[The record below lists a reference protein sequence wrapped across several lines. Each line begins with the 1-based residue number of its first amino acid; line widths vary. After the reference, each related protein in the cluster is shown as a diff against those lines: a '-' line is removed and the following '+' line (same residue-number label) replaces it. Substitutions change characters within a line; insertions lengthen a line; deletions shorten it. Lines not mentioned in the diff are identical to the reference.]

1 MKKDLFDE
9 LLNSVKEAGQIQRG
23 EQPPGRLFR
32 LNALDVQR
40 IRQNLNL
47 SQPHFAALVHV
58 SVKTLR
64 NWEQGERVPS
74 GAAAALLTAIRNDP
88 KNVIS
93 ALNVVKEPE
102 SGAG

>member
-1 MKKDLFDE
+1 MKNNLFDE
-9 LLNSVKEAGQIQRG
+9 LLTSVREAGQIHRD
-23 EQPPGRLFR
+23 ELLPTRAFSIK
-32 LNALDVQR
+32 ALDVQR

-47 SQPHFAALVHV
+47 SQVQFAALVHV

-64 NWEQGERVPS
+64 NWEQGARVPG

-93 ALNVVKEPE
+93 ALNV
-102 SGAG
+102 G

>member
-1 MKKDLFDE
+1 MKNDLFEE
-9 LLNSVKEAGQIQRG
+9 LLTSVKEAGKIHRG
-23 EQPPGRLFR
+23 ELQPTRVFIV
-32 LNALDVQR
+32 NALDVQR

-47 SQPHFAALVHV
+47 SQAQFAALVHV

-64 NWEQGERVPS
+64 NWEQGARVPD

-93 ALNVVKEPE
+93 ALN
-102 SGAG
+102 AGLEDSIVR

>member
-1 MKKDLFDE
+1 VKDE
-9 LLNSVKEAGQIQRG
+9 LFKELLASVKEAGQIHRG
-23 EQPPGRLFR
+23 ELQPSRVFTV
-32 LNALDVQR
+32 NALDVQR

-47 SQPHFAALVHV
+47 SQAQFAALVHV

-64 NWEQGERVPS
+64 NWEQGSRVPG

-93 ALNVVKEPE
+93 ALN
-102 SGAG
+102 AG

>member
-1 MKKDLFDE
+1 MKNDLFNE
-9 LLNSVKEAGQIQRG
+9 MLGSVREAGQIHRG
-23 EQPPGRLFR
+23 ELPASRVFS

-47 SQPHFAALVHV
+47 SQAQFAALVHV

-64 NWEQGERVPS
+64 NWEQGARVPG

-93 ALNVVKEPE
+93 ALNVGN
-102 SGAG
+102 GAAP